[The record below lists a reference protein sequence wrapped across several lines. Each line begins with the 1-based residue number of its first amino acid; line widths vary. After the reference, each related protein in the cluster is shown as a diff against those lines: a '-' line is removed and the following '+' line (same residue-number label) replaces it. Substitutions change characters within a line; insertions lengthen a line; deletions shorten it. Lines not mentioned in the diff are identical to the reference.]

1 MQRKE
6 APADHSAQIA
16 RIAWLVTFVV
26 PLVLAGLLLTV
37 KSAQAEPLS
46 VPVALD
52 ADVEEIFEAEIEE
65 VSELAPE
72 EACIEAEE
80 AFEVEELAEI
90 EMEEICEEE
99 QPERGPRGE
108 ATNGDAA
115 AEECALRSASANAV
129 TKNDKLKLTIGYTTT
144 EPVNAKVEI
153 KQGGVKLAS
162 LSRHLGRSGVLR
174 HTEKLGENEDGKL
187 TVRLKLASGAA
198 GCPSRRLVLFPR

>member
-6 APADHSAQIA
+6 ATTDHSAQIA

-26 PLVLAGLLLTV
+26 PLVLAALLLTV
-37 KSAQAEPLS
+37 KSAQADPLS
-46 VPVALD
+46 IPVALD

-80 AFEVEELAEI
+80 AFEAEELAEV
-90 EMEEICEEE
+90 EVEEICEEE
-99 QPERGPRGE
+99 EPERGPRGE
-108 ATNGDAA
+108 DNNGDA
-115 AEECALRSASANAV
+115 AEECALRSANAHAT
-129 TKNDKLKLTIGYTTT
+129 TKNDRLRLTIGYTTT

-153 KQGGVKLAS
+153 KQGAVKIAS

-174 HTEKLGENEDGKL
+174 HTEQLGPEQHGKL
-187 TVRLKLASGAA
+187 KIRLKLTTGSA
-198 GCPSRRLVLFPR
+198 GCPSQRLVLFPR